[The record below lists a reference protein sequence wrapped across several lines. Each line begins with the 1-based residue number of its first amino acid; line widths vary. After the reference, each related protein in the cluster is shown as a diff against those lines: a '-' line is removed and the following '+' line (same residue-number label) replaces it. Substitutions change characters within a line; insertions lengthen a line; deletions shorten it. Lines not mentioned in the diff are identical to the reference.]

1 MLGFYSIVL
10 TLYLFIAFVEL
21 KPILKKT
28 LHFNLITSSLRSPC
42 VSVCPTKSHHDLQ
55 NKVSF
60 NVFQYNTGQEQNKH
74 SFNVFQYYRLQEENR
89 ESLNVFRDNTVQ
101 EQNKDSFNYFRD
113 NISQKQDMYSFNGFQ
128 YNTGQEENKE
138 EDLNVEDVFQESTIQ
153 QLKNST
159 QFYVKKVCGFS

>member
-28 LHFNLITSSLRSPC
+28 LHFNLLTSSLRSPC

-55 NKVSF
+55 NKNNF
-60 NVFQYNTGQEQNKH
+60 NVFQDNTIHEQNKYSFDGFKLQEQNK
-74 SFNVFQYYRLQEENR
+74 EET
-89 ESLNVFRDNTVQ
+89 F
-101 EQNKDSFNYFRD
+101 
-113 NISQKQDMYSFNGFQ
+113 
-128 YNTGQEENKE
+128 
-138 EDLNVEDVFQESTIQ
+138 NVEDVFQESTIQ

-159 QFYVKKVCGFS
+159 HFYVKKVCGFSQCLFGCIIS

>member
-28 LHFNLITSSLRSPC
+28 LHFNLLTSSLRSPC

-55 NKVSF
+55 NKDSVK
-60 NVFQYNTGQEQNKH
+60 VFQENTI
-74 SFNVFQYYRLQEENR
+74 QEE
-89 ESLNVFRDNTVQ
+89 T
-101 EQNKDSFNYFRD
+101 
-113 NISQKQDMYSFNGFQ
+113 I
-128 YNTGQEENKE
+128 EENF
-138 EDLNVEDVFQESTIQ
+138 NVEDVFQESTIQ

-159 QFYVKKVCGFS
+159 QFYVKKVCGSHNFYLVSYMSQWLEMQGGLWGFGKILF

>member
-28 LHFNLITSSLRSPC
+28 LHFNLLTSSLRSPC

-55 NKVSF
+55 DKDSFNDFRNKISQKQDMYSF
-60 NVFQYNTGQEQNKH
+60 NVFQYNIIKEEKKE
-74 SFNVFQYYRLQEENR
+74 SFNGFQYYRLQEENR
-89 ESLNVFRDNTVQ
+89 E
-101 EQNKDSFNYFRD
+101 
-113 NISQKQDMYSFNGFQ
+113 
-128 YNTGQEENKE
+128 
-138 EDLNVEDVFQESTIQ
+138 EDFNVEDVFQESTIQ

-159 QFYVKKVCGFS
+159 QFYVKKVCWFSQFLFGFLHVAVVGNAGGSLGVGENSF